1 MSERIFDEDFE
12 DEDFSELFEGRVEET
27 QDEESDVD
35 FDLDKFFSDES
46 ESVSAEEAADSTMD
60 DAKDVYRIG
69 AEMGYAD
76 AQFNYGILLHE
87 ENESESREWIFKSAA
102 QGYPQAEYLVG
113 TWFLIGDGVPE
124 SEDEAM
130 KYMFRSAKNGCADA
144 QYVLGIYYNDEDRMH
159 YSREIA
165 AYWLELAAAQNNKD
179 AIELLKN
186 FTSMYRLTWWS
197 NNVYEST
204 NSRIHTLNTTADN
217 EHGLIAKNRTYV
229 TLSDEDYQECM
240 TGAVLYKY
248 IKANLDPKVI
258 NGLELRIESL
268 NNR

>member
-12 DEDFSELFEGRVEET
+12 DEDFSELFEGREEET

-46 ESVSAEEAADSTMD
+46 ESSPTEDTTDSPMNG
-60 DAKDVYRIG
+60 AKD
-69 AEMGYAD
+69 ASLGYAD
-76 AQFNYGILLHE
+76 AQFNFGNQLHE
-87 ENESESREWIFKSAA
+87 EDETMSRDSILKSAS
-102 QGYPQAEYLVG
+102 QGHPQAEYLVG
-113 TWFLIGDGVPE
+113 KWFLIGDGVPE